1 MRVTDKYVFFFTD
14 KDVFSNWY
22 VAPFYD
28 KMASK
33 FNHVTEC
40 GIMFNCVE
48 QYMMWRK
55 ASLFKDY
62 ATASAILSG
71 SRKRTNEKDQA
82 YYKRMGRE
90 VKGYEDSM
98 WQDCREMV
106 IKRGLFMKYHQNKE
120 LKSMLMK
127 YKSKIFVEA
136 SPYDAI
142 YGIKMGMYD
151 QGVEDPGNWKGE
163 NLLGKWHNDLINSF
177 SSKDI

>member
-28 KMASK
+28 KMRCK
-33 FNHVTEC
+33 YFD
-40 GIMFNCVE
+40 CVE

-62 ATASAILSG
+62 DTALAILNG
-71 SRKRTNEKDQA
+71 SRKRVGEKDQA

-90 VKGYEDSM
+90 VKGYEEEM
-98 WQDCREMV
+98 WLHWREV
-106 IKRGLFMKYHQNKE
+106 IVKRGLFMKYTQNPE
-120 LKSMLMK
+120 LKTELMK
-127 YKSKIFVEA
+127 HVDKVFVEA

-142 YGIKMGMYD
+142 YGIRMGMYD
-151 QGVEDPGNWKGE
+151 QGVEDSSNWKGQ
-163 NLLGKWHNDLINSF
+163 NLLGKWHNDLINYF
-177 SSKDI
+177 LSKDI